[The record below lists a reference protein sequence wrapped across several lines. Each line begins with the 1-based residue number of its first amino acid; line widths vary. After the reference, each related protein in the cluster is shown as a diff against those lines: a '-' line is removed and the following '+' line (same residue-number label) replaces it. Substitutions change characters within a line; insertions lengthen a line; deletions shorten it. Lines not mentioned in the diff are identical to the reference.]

1 MRKGKQHMYI
11 SGPLHLQ
18 RICFWLDFTF
28 PVPMSCLF
36 QLSIFP
42 SFSAF
47 QSSYLFFSPLLSYPL
62 SLIIQPFTF
71 SPTKEREMDFWTNM
85 PFVSIMLV
93 KLYLSSILS
102 LTYIGLQIP
111 QGFLGPQA
119 LLCWLSWIMSP
130 DFQEFQLPINLTEAN
145 GNCSPG
151 TSRNSRHT
159 RKLLFIS
166 HNLDWKSWFQAPCF
180 QCFKSSLIFCFI
192 LVPLSFLI
200 EESCVITS
208 NHFQTVQNHV
218 VGTVPKTYH
227 HRHWKHYC
235 SSPLPC
241 AILWHHEGNECCAL
255 PDVWE
260 GAAVGKEEHQV
271 TLWRNAVSKMS
282 AWLLLGET

>member
-1 MRKGKQHMYI
+1 MLLAGLYFSCANELFI
-11 SGPLHLQ
+11 S
-18 RICFWLDFTF
+18 TF
-28 PVPMSCLF
+28 N
-36 QLSIFP
+36 LSIVF
-42 SFSAF
+42 SFSIF
-47 QSSYLFFSPLLSYPL
+47 ISFFSPLLSYPL

-166 HNLDWKSWFQAPCF
+166 HNLDCKS
-180 QCFKSSLIFCFI
+180 
-192 LVPLSFLI
+192 
-200 EESCVITS
+200 
-208 NHFQTVQNHV
+208 
-218 VGTVPKTYH
+218 
-227 HRHWKHYC
+227 
-235 SSPLPC
+235 
-241 AILWHHEGNECCAL
+241 
-255 PDVWE
+255 
-260 GAAVGKEEHQV
+260 
-271 TLWRNAVSKMS
+271 
-282 AWLLLGET
+282 

>member
-47 QSSYLFFSPLLSYPL
+47 QSSYLLFFPSSFLSSFTDHSTFHLLSL
-62 SLIIQPFTF
+62 LH
-71 SPTKEREMDFWTNM
+71 EREMDFWTNM

-111 QGFLGPQA
+111 QGFLGPEA

-166 HNLDWKSWFQAPCF
+166 HNLDWKS
-180 QCFKSSLIFCFI
+180 
-192 LVPLSFLI
+192 
-200 EESCVITS
+200 
-208 NHFQTVQNHV
+208 
-218 VGTVPKTYH
+218 
-227 HRHWKHYC
+227 
-235 SSPLPC
+235 
-241 AILWHHEGNECCAL
+241 
-255 PDVWE
+255 
-260 GAAVGKEEHQV
+260 
-271 TLWRNAVSKMS
+271 
-282 AWLLLGET
+282 